1 MDCGELDAVTDL
13 NLMVSSGIFRLN
25 LLPVRFWSLLK
36 FTYYSIYML
45 ANLLIDG
52 DIIST
57 PLANQ
62 V

>member
-1 MDCGELDAVTDL
+1 
-13 NLMVSSGIFRLN
+13 
-25 LLPVRFWSLLK
+25 LLK